1 MTAVNY
7 QQMMTGGSQK
17 KKKKQPSMAQAQGAG
32 AQQPQT
38 YGQPS
43 MAQAQGQD
51 PLVSAIAA
59 GSQAQNQQPSM
70 AQAQGGTQPEQQQPT
85 MQQAQGGATPPPPPP
100 PPPAP
105 SMAQAQQQPMAQQ
118 SMAQAQGGM
127 TGPQQTMPQAQSPLA
142 GMDLSSQLQ
151 QGPPQ
156 LSEDEFMRRALESS
170 NQSMSPEQ
178 QEQMAFASMK
188 NLKEA
193 GFNQNAT
200 LQSLTG
206 QLQPSM
212 AQAQQP
218 QPTNMSM
225 AIAQMPQA
233 EKQAQI
239 QNLQRALQNP
249 LHEDKDEIR
258 RQLEM
263 FGGQE
268 APAGSFD
275 FSGQIADLNQAL
287 AEPNRSPEER
297 AGIRRQLALMG
308 QSGNAQVQPAIGDL
322 GGIRGKAVANGVG
335 PATMVN
341 PTSDPNF
348 GRPLAT
354 MVNPTSDPNFGRAP
368 APTVNPIS
376 DPGFVSDLAG
386 GRPVTQNPLSDPLV
400 VRAMEE
406 ERMSQ
411 PVTENPLSDPG
422 FVKDLAE
429 GRSNQPITENPLSDP
444 SFVQGLAAD
453 ATTPTV
459 NPISDPSFVQGL
471 AADATQQPSMAE
483 AQAPTTPADIAG
495 AGADMAAAQN
505 VVTPEA
511 EPMPGTLEDAL
522 RQQYMSRVGGTDDP
536 ILASQ
541 LADQQMRQ
549 NEQRKALVEQ
559 LGRYG
564 VLRGGGDTAAA
575 LARMGE
581 GDERN
586 RLALE
591 AQAAQRRQQDLRD
604 AQGFDIGQRGM
615 GLQEDRSQQDT
626 LTQALNRDIARA
638 GQTGIFERDKTMAS
652 RKQAA
657 ELDALRRREERADAG
672 LTGRFG
678 EDGAQTLQAQR
689 QEAELFG
696 EVGDRSTLQ
705 SDIQRGT
712 LGLGERKTG
721 LAERTGA
728 EDIRRSTAQRG
739 AIEGQ
744 EGRAE
749 RQLESQLFGEVDDRQ
764 TLTGETTRSG
774 LDTQDLQRRVTEA
787 GQTGLFDTGA
797 ANMAPVQTQQAKA
810 LASELDTAALGRDA
824 TRAGLTGEF
833 EEDPTLEARLREAA
847 MTGTLDGQQTL
858 AGRQADMDT
867 IGAILAGADA
877 ELEGLDPL
885 MRGLAGNIADETL
898 SQDQLTR
905 FLDEQSGAE
914 FPVMP
919 PNMNI
924 DDQAAYD
931 EIMRTVRERREG
943 EFDISSTERANLIAE
958 ARAIADKYKDGNQ
971 PVDTAAG
978 EYFDENGN
986 IRIVPT
992 RRYSP

>member
-1 MTAVNY
+1 MAY
-7 QQMMTGGSQK
+7 QEPYAGAMAAQNK

-32 AQQPQT
+32 VQQPQT

-70 AQAQGGTQPEQQQPT
+70 AQAQGGIQPEQQQPT

-100 PPPAP
+100 PPPPPVQQNMPGTVQGGNTQVQQNIPGSVQGTPQVQQNIPGSVQGTPQVQQNMAGAVQGAP
-105 SMAQAQQQPMAQQ
+105 QP

-127 TGPQQTMPQAQSPLA
+127 TGPLRTMPQ
-142 GMDLSSQLQ
+142 D
-151 QGPPQ
+151 
-156 LSEDEFMRRALESS
+156 
-170 NQSMSPEQ
+170 
-178 QEQMAFASMK
+178 
-188 NLKEA
+188 
-193 GFNQNAT
+193 
-200 LQSLTG
+200 
-206 QLQPSM
+206 
-212 AQAQQP
+212 QQP
-218 QPTNMSM
+218 QPNMSM

-233 EKQAQI
+233 EKQAAI
-239 QNLQRALQNP
+239 QDLQRALQNP

-275 FSGQIADLNQAL
+275 FSQQTLELNQAL

-297 AGIRRQLALMG
+297 AEIRRQLALMG
-308 QSGNAQVQPAIGDL
+308 QTQQPVAQPSMADAQTPAVPVQQNLPGSVQGTPPVQQNMLGAVQGTPQVQQNMAGSVQGAPQVQQNMAGTVQGDDL
-322 GGIRGKAVANGVG
+322 TTALRDDINRQYTEG
-335 PATMVN
+335 M
-341 PTSDPNF
+341 
-348 GRPLAT
+348 
-354 MVNPTSDPNFGRAP
+354 AP
-368 APTVNPIS
+368 A
-376 DPGFVSDLAG
+376 VSQRDQINQMYEEGMGVTDQRDDINRQYQEAFG
-386 GRPVTQNPLSDPLV
+386 GAPVQ
-400 VRAMEE
+400 
-406 ERMSQ
+406 
-411 PVTENPLSDPG
+411 
-422 FVKDLAE
+422 
-429 GRSNQPITENPLSDP
+429 
-444 SFVQGLAAD
+444 
-453 ATTPTV
+453 
-459 NPISDPSFVQGL
+459 
-471 AADATQQPSMAE
+471 TQQPSMAE
-483 AQAPTTPADIAG
+483 AQAPSIPADIAG

-511 EPMPGTLEDAL
+511 APMPDTLEEAL

-541 LADQQMRQ
+541 LADQQLRQ
-549 NEQRKALVEQ
+549 NEARKAMVEQ

-615 GLQEDRSQQDT
+615 GLQEDRAQQDT

-638 GQTGIFERDKTMAS
+638 GQTGIFERGETMAS

-672 LTGRFG
+672 LTGQFG
-678 EDGAQTLQAQR
+678 GEQTLEAQR
-689 QEAELFG
+689 QEADIFG
-696 EVGDRSTLQ
+696 EVDGRQTLQ

-739 AIEGQ
+739 AIAGQ

-749 RQLESQLFGEVDDRQ
+749 RQLDSQLFGEVDGRQ

-774 LDTQDLQRRVTEA
+774 LDTQDLQRRIAEA
-787 GQTGLFDTGA
+787 GQTGRFDFGDQRGTT
-797 ANMAPVQTQQAKA
+797 QTQQAKA
-810 LASELDTAALGRDA
+810 LESELDTAALGRDA
-824 TRAGLTGEF
+824 TRAGMTGQF
-833 EEDPTLEARLREAA
+833 EGDDTLENRLRTAA
-847 MTGTLDGQQTL
+847 MTGTIGEGEDAQATL
-858 AGRQADMDT
+858 AGRQADMDL
-867 IGAILAGADA
+867 IGSILAAREVDDMAGTED
-877 ELEGLDPL
+877 LVS
-885 MRGLAGNIADETL
+885 GLAQNLQSFTPESIEQIRRGAAAQTDTSKIETGPTVPTASPDGITVPSTGNET
-898 SQDQLTR
+898 
-905 FLDEQSGAE
+905 
-914 FPVMP
+914 
-919 PNMNI
+919 I
-924 DDQAAYD
+924 DAAMDSFVNREDFGYD
-931 EIMRTVRERREG
+931 PETARGFRTARDSKG
-943 EFDISSTERANLIAE
+943 DLIAE
-958 ARAIADKYKDGNQ
+958 WVVGFGSTAESFRGKFDKKSGEFVKIGGAYGGSKDKTG
-971 PVDTAAG
+971 PGIDEVD
-978 EYFDENGN
+978 
-986 IRIVPT
+986 P
-992 RRYSP
+992 PK